1 MSNKPLFRVIVAGG
15 RDFDNYDLL
24 CTKLDKI
31 LSKVS
36 QTHEIHIVCGM
47 ARGADSLGAE
57 YAKARGYAVD
67 SYPAEWNRYG
77 KRAGY
82 LRNATMA
89 NNADALVAFWDTQS
103 KGTSHMITLAREKQL
118 KVRVILYDHYTHNE
132 ARLHDD

>member
-1 MSNKPLFRVIVAGG
+1 MSNKPLLRVIVAGG

-57 YAKARGYAVD
+57 YA
-67 SYPAEWNRYG
+67 
-77 KRAGY
+77 
-82 LRNATMA
+82 
-89 NNADALVAFWDTQS
+89 LVAFWDTQS

-118 KVRVILYDHYTHNE
+118 KVRVILYDRYTHDE
-132 ARLHDD
+132 IRLHDD